1 MNKLFKVL
9 SLFAFVFTVSTIAN
23 AQSLKIAHVNTSE
36 VMNVMP
42 EREAAEK
49 SLQDYYGELQNQ
61 LATMANEY
69 QSKISDYQANEASMS
84 NLVKQSKEKEIMDL
98 QQRINDFQNNA
109 EVEFENKR
117 ASLLAPLLEKIQT
130 AINTVGKENGY
141 TYILDLATGSAV
153 YVGPDAVDITPLVK
167 AKLNIK

>member
-9 SLFAFVFTVSTIAN
+9 SMFAFVFAMSTMVN
-23 AQSLKIAHVNTSE
+23 AQSLKIAHVNTNE
-36 VMNVMP
+36 VMNAMP

-61 LATMANEY
+61 LATMASEY
-69 QSKISDYQANEASMS
+69 QSKVTDYQANEASMS

-109 EVEFENKR
+109 EMEFENKR
-117 ASLLAPLLEKIQT
+117 ASLLAPLLEKIQN
-130 AINTVGKENGY
+130 AINAVGQEKGY

-153 YVGPDAVDITPLVK
+153 YVGPDAVDITPDVK
-167 AKLNIK
+167 AKVQKK